1 MKNRANL
8 RANMSLD
15 ELVHGR
21 TKLIALSGDTRE
33 KKRKASA
40 KRMATDHKRRER
52 QRLKEMNVRDALE
65 DR

>member
-1 MKNRANL
+1 
-8 RANMSLD
+8 MSLD

-52 QRLKEMNVRDALE
+52 QRLKEMNARDALE